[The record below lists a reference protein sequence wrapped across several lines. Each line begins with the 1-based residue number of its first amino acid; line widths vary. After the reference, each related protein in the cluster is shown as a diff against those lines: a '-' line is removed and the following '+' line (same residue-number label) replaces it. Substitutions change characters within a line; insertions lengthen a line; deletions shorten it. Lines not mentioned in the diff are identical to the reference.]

1 MLELIGDLKSIVGE
15 TQVREI
21 YLADGWLAAIGDE
34 LKMKAIQTTASTN
47 DEELLRRMIA
57 GDADAFEQLYDRRQT
72 GIYQFA
78 LRMSG
83 SPVLA
88 EDVVQD
94 VFLEFMRD
102 ARLFDSS
109 RGTVAGYLMGMARHR
124 ILRRLE
130 RERRFVSFAEPDER
144 ERESPANAEE
154 RLIVE
159 HNPHDDFELREMV
172 ETVRQ
177 AILSLP
183 EHYREVVVLCSLHEM
198 NYEQTAEVIGCPVG
212 TVRSRLNR
220 ARAMLVEKL
229 QLLRA
234 AYGAPVQLASVG
246 NEV

>member
-1 MLELIGDLKSIVGE
+1 MLELIGGLKSIAGE
-15 TQVREI
+15 KRIQEI
-21 YLADGWLAAIGDE
+21 YLADGWLATIGDE
-34 LKMKAIQTTASTN
+34 LKMKAIQTTASTS

-57 GDADAFEQLYDRRQT
+57 GDADAFERLYDRRQA

-144 ERESPANAEE
+144 ERELPANAEE
-154 RLIVE
+154 RFIVE
-159 HNPHDDFELREMV
+159 HNPHDDFELRETV

-220 ARAMLVEKL
+220 ARAMLVDKL